1 MNRCLNPLVLKIS
14 LKHQEQVFSKVN
26 ILVNAAKE
34 VITNLKVEAETTL
47 IIQRSVN
54 INQLPKSLKVED
66 TLKNQIMR
74 KLRQNLS

>member
-26 ILVNAAKE
+26 ILVKE
-34 VITNLKVEAETTL
+34 VTTNLKVEVEITL
-47 IIQRSVN
+47 IIQRSAS

-66 TLKNQIMR
+66 TLKNQIMM
-74 KLRQNLS
+74 KLRQNLN